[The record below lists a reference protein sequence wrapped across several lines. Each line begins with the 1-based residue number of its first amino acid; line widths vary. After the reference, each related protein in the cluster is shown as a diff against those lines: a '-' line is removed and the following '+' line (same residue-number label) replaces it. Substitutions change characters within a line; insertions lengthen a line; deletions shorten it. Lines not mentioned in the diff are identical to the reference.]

1 MTDLL
6 ARRDL
11 STGPEPPEAALTTG
25 STGSRI
31 LGVCALVSLAILVLL
46 AFVVTGQDVNLG
58 ESIRIM
64 YVHVPTVSLAYLCM
78 ILNAVGAVW
87 YLWKRSEFADL
98 LSHAAGELG
107 VVLLGITLISGSLW
121 GRITWGAYW
130 VWDAR
135 LTTTALLFLMYV
147 GYLAVRAATPEPRSR
162 AVRSAVVGIAAA
174 CLIPIVHESV
184 QWWASL
190 HQSETLFGTLSPK
203 IKGTQLFTLMFSFVA
218 FGFTTA
224 WLLMHRFRVAWLA
237 ERAAESELEV
247 AIAERRAEATEPAE
261 VVS

>member
-1 MTDLL
+1 
-6 ARRDL
+6 
-11 STGPEPPEAALTTG
+11 
-25 STGSRI
+25 
-31 LGVCALVSLAILVLL
+31 
-46 AFVVTGQDVNLG
+46 
-58 ESIRIM
+58 
-64 YVHVPTVSLAYLCM
+64 
-78 ILNAVGAVW
+78 
-87 YLWKRSEFADL
+87 
-98 LSHAAGELG
+98 
-107 VVLLGITLISGSLW
+107 
-121 GRITWGAYW
+121 

-147 GYLAVRAATPEPRSR
+147 GYLAVRATPAEPRTR
-162 AVRSAVVGIAAA
+162 GVRSAVVGIAAA

-237 ERAAESELEV
+237 ERAADTELEA
-247 AIAERRAEATEPAE
+247 AIAERRAEAAE
-261 VVS
+261 TTGAAS

>member
-6 ARRDL
+6 ARREV
-11 STGPEPPEAALTTG
+11 SAGSEPPDKAPTTA
-25 STGSRI
+25 SVGSRI
-31 LGVCALVSLAILVLL
+31 LGICALVSMAFLVLL
-46 AFVVTGQDVNLG
+46 AFGLTKADENLG

-78 ILNAVGAVW
+78 ILNAVCAVW

-98 LSHAAGELG
+98 LSHACGELG

-147 GYLAVRAATPEPRSR
+147 GYLAVRAVPAEPRTR
-162 AVRSAVVGIAAA
+162 GVRSAIVGIAAA

-203 IKGTQLFTLMFSFVA
+203 IHGTQLFTLMFSFLA

-224 WLLMHRFRVAWLA
+224 WLLMHRFRVLWLS
-237 ERAAESELEV
+237 ERASESELDA
-247 AIAERRAEATEPAE
+247 AIAERRAEAGIGPEAA
-261 VVS
+261 S